1 MTKKFADV
9 KVGDH
14 FIYDKETFVKSGK
27 VSDSGSHG
35 IAWSI
40 RNGNKYKEWA
50 FKMSE
55 EVAQVSK

>member
-1 MTKKFADV
+1 MIEKFADI

-27 VSDSGSHG
+27 VSDDGSHG

-40 RNGNKYKEWA
+40 RNGIKYKEWA

-55 EVAQVSK
+55 MVAQTSK